1 MKCNTVIEIDNNT
14 LNNAIQGAVSNALKK
29 SDIQNKLY
37 SYGTNRIRDYVNQSY
52 RDGRLIQS
60 VAKEMSKSVPVNDI
74 LNLID
79 IEELKTAII
88 DKVSMELY
96 KDMKR
101 ALEVK

>member
-1 MKCNTVIEIDNNT
+1 MKCNTVIEIDSVT

-37 SYGTNRIRDYVNQSY
+37 SYGTSRIREYVNQSY
-52 RDGRLIQS
+52 RDGRLVQS
-60 VAKEMSKSVPVNDI
+60 VAKEMNKSVPIDDI

-79 IEELKTAII
+79 VEELKAAII
-88 DKVSMELY
+88 DNVSMELY